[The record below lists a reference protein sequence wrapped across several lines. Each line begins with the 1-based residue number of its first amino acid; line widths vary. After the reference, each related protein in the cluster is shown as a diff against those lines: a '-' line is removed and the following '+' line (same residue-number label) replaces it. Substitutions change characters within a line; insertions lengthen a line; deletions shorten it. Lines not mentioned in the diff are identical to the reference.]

1 MLELKGRDY
10 DLNRFDFQET
20 FTNTPEDD
28 LSSFVEKK
36 IFKFKNRLH
45 SDSLETF
52 NQRQARVE
60 KRQAERFQSNEYK
73 KVFANLKSAFTEN
86 NCE

>member
-20 FTNTPEDD
+20 FTNTPED
-28 LSSFVEKK
+28 
-36 IFKFKNRLH
+36 
-45 SDSLETF
+45 DSLETF